1 MRTLFIILSL
11 CLISCHGYTP
21 KRLEMPPSER
31 TRYYDNKG
39 RYQGYSIKSSTGVTR
54 YYDKKG
60 RYKGRSE
67 WYFLHARNVL

>member
-1 MRTLFIILSL
+1 MKKILILVSL
-11 CLISCHGYTP
+11 IFLICSCSHYP
-21 KRLEMPPSER
+21 VQRSEIPPSER
-31 TRYYDNKG
+31 TRYYDEKG

-67 WYFLHARNVL
+67 